1 MWPNLLFRS
10 KTSDE
15 NQGKNKFVSAES
27 ATIAKSGLTVSQIA
41 RAASVVMASFVL
53 TGVLGIVRQAVVGA
67 HFGAGQ
73 ALDAYNAA
81 NRVSETLFT
90 LVSGGALGSAFI
102 PVFSRFL
109 NRDDAPGAWQVA
121 SITATIIGAAGTALA
136 IIVGLLAV
144 PIVAYLLLPGAA
156 PDEQALTVHLLRL
169 MLVTVVIFGLSG
181 LSMGILNAHQRF
193 LAAALAPGMYNLG
206 LIIGAAFLALPYGID
221 GLAYGTV
228 LGAALHLAIQLPILL
243 RLPGA
248 RQRLRPMLNV
258 RAEGVGEVFRLM
270 APRVLGLGMVQV
282 NFWVNTALMSG
293 MAIGSITALTYA
305 FGLLFTVLGVL
316 GQSVG
321 TAVFPTL
328 AALNAGADTANFRR
342 VLASALRSVLFMSLP
357 ATVGLIVLAEPLVA
371 AIYGRGA
378 WTLANTAATA
388 WALRFYA
395 IGLVGFA
402 LQEVLARAFY
412 ALHDT
417 RTPVI
422 VGVVGVVVNVGLSLA
437 LIRVVQG
444 GDVAQGP
451 FGGLALANALATLAE
466 SAALWLL
473 LRRTIDGGED
483 RAVLNVAG
491 RAAIAALAMGVI
503 VYGVAHVLS
512 DHSTFVILAAG
523 GLTGVI
529 AFELLALALGID
541 EARSLPGAFLR
552 RVRR

>member
-1 MWPNLLFRS
+1 M
-10 KTSDE
+10 
-15 NQGKNKFVSAES
+15 SAES
-27 ATIAKSGLTVSQIA
+27 VTVSKTGLSLSQIA
-41 RAASVVMASFVL
+41 RAAGVVMISFVL

-67 HFGAGQ
+67 RFG
-73 ALDAYNAA
+73 LSPDMDAYNAA

-109 NRDDAPGAWQVA
+109 RRDDAPGAWRLA
-121 SITATIIGAAGTALA
+121 SVTATVIGLAGTALA
-136 IIVGLLAV
+136 IIVVLLAV
-144 PIVAYLLLPGAA
+144 PIVANFLVPEATLAQ
-156 PDEQALTVHLLRL
+156 QALTVHLLRP

-181 LSMGILNAHQRF
+181 LSMAILNAHQRF
-193 LAAALAPGMYNLG
+193 LAAALAPSLYNVG
-206 LIIGAAFLALPYGID
+206 LIIGAAFLAPLFGID

-228 LGAALHLAIQLPILL
+228 LGAALHLVVQLPTLL

-248 RQRLRPMLNV
+248 RQRLRPQV
-258 RAEGVGEVFRLM
+258 AVQAEGVGEVFRLM
-270 APRVLGLGMVQV
+270 APRVFGLGMVQV
-282 NFWVNTALMSG
+282 NFWVNTALVSG
-293 MAIGSITALTYA
+293 MVAGSLTALTNA
-305 FGLLFTVLGVL
+305 FALLFTVLGVL

-328 AALNAGADTANFRR
+328 AALNAGADVENFRR

-357 ATVGLIVLAEPLVA
+357 ATVGLIVLAEPLIA

-378 WTLANTAATA
+378 WTPTATEATA

-417 RTPVI
+417 QTPVLI
-422 VGVVGVVVNVGLSLA
+422 AVIGVILNVGLSLA

-444 GDVAQGP
+444 GDAAQGP
-451 FGGLALANALATLAE
+451 FGGLALANALATIAE
-466 SAALWLL
+466 SVALWLL
-473 LRRTIDGGED
+473 IRRTIGGIED
-483 RAVLNVAG
+483 RAVLNTAA
-491 RAAIAALAMGVI
+491 RTAIAALAMGAV
-503 VYGVAHVLS
+503 VYGLARVLATQS
-512 DHSTFVILAAG
+512 PFVILGVGA
-523 GLTGVI
+523 LIGVI
-529 AFELLALALGID
+529 AFELLALALGIA